1 MFFVLL
7 KLLESLLTVGLSSN
21 SGGGRVSGATSRTE
35 PNREQDESNTP
46 ILRKRLQVEKG
57 EQEKSNIGEEGEV
70 TGVEVGNTGFR
81 CVYIANL
88 KHVAC

>member
-1 MFFVLL
+1 M
-7 KLLESLLTVGLSSN
+7 
-21 SGGGRVSGATSRTE
+21 GRVSGATSRTE